1 MKKVLNR
8 IPGSSFCKAAFRKAV
23 FRGYGFPVLVSLLLH
38 ASLLLVL
45 STSWSVDRQLNIVPP
60 RSIKASLVEVPAPKP
75 QPRPQVDDSARK
87 AREAAERKRQK
98 AIREERQRLQAE
110 EKRQREIAL
119 RKEREAQE
127 KAKKAE
133 DARKERERQRK
144 LEAERKRQQEV
155 ERQRKQREETLR
167 QLEQERI
174 QREQQEAAAQQAE
187 EQAEKDA
194 AEVRY
199 YSELL
204 NNLIVNNWN
213 RPPSARNN
221 MTALLQVTLS
231 PFGDL
236 LEVKLLEGS
245 GNDSFDRSAVQAV
258 QRAAPF
264 PELKKLERR
273 IFDANFRRFNF
284 RFRPEDL
291 VR

>member
-1 MKKVLNR
+1 MKKVPKPF
-8 IPGSSFCKAAFRKAV
+8 PGKIFRKPV
-23 FRGYGFPVLVSLLLH
+23 FRGYSFPVVVSVFLH
-38 ASLLLVL
+38 VSLLLVL
-45 STSWSVDRQLNIVPP
+45 STSWSVERQLNIVPP
-60 RSIKASLVEVPAPKP
+60 RNIKASLVEIAQPAP

-87 AREAAERKRQK
+87 AREAAERKRQE
-98 AIREERQRLQAE
+98 AAREERLRRQAE

-127 KAKKAE
+127 KAKKE
-133 DARKERERQRK
+133 EEARKERERQRQR
-144 LEAERKRQQEV
+144 EEERKRKQEA

-167 QLEQERI
+167 RLEQERI
-174 QREQQEAAAQQAE
+174 QREQQEAAALAAAEQA

-194 AEVRY
+194 AEVSY

-204 NNLIVNNWN
+204 FNLIVNNWN

-245 GNDSFDRSAVQAV
+245 GSDSFDRSAVQAV

-264 PELKKLERR
+264 PELKKLDRK

>member
-8 IPGSSFCKAAFRKAV
+8 ILGKVFRKAV
-23 FRGYGFPVLVSLLLH
+23 FRGYSFPVVVSLLLH

-45 STSWSVDRQLNIVPP
+45 STSWSVERQLNIVPP
-60 RSIKASLVEVPAPKP
+60 RNIKASLVEVAQPAP
-75 QPRPQVDDSARK
+75 QPRPQVDESARK
-87 AREAAERKRQK
+87 AREAAERKRQE
-98 AIREERQRLQAE
+98 AIREERQRRQAE

-119 RKEREAQE
+119 RKEQEARE
-127 KAKKAE
+127 KAKKE
-133 DARKERERQRK
+133 EEARKERERQRK
-144 LEAERKRQQEV
+144 QEEERKRQQEA
-155 ERQRKQREETLR
+155 ERQRRQREETLR
-167 QLEQERI
+167 RLEQERI
-174 QREQQEAAAQQAE
+174 QREQQEAAAQQAA

-245 GNDSFDRSAVQAV
+245 GSDSFDRSAVQAV

-264 PELKKLERR
+264 PELKELDRR

>member
-8 IPGSSFCKAAFRKAV
+8 ILNKFFRKAAFR
-23 FRGYGFPVLVSLLLH
+23 GYSFPVVVSLLLH

-45 STSWSVDRQLNIVPP
+45 STSWSVERQLNIVPP
-60 RSIKASLVEVPAPKP
+60 RNIKASLVEAVQPAP
-75 QPRPQVDDSARK
+75 QPRPQPQVDDSARK
-87 AREAAERKRQK
+87 AREAAERRRQE
-98 AIREERQRLQAE
+98 AIREERQRRQAE

-119 RKEREAQE
+119 RKEQEARE
-127 KAKKAE
+127 KAKKE
-133 DARKERERQRK
+133 EVARKERERQRAQ
-144 LEAERKRQQEV
+144 EEERKRQQEA
-155 ERQRKQREETLR
+155 ERQRRQREETLR
-167 QLEQERI
+167 RLEQERI
-174 QREQQEAAAQQAE
+174 QREQQEAAAQQAA

-245 GNDSFDRSAVQAV
+245 GSDSFDRSAVQAV

-264 PELKKLERR
+264 PELKELDRR

>member
-8 IPGSSFCKAAFRKAV
+8 ILGSSFRKAI
-23 FRGYGFPVLVSLLLH
+23 FRGYSFPVVVSLVLH

-45 STSWSVDRQLNIVPP
+45 STSWSVERQLNIVPP
-60 RSIKASLVEVPAPKP
+60 RNIKASLVEVPAPKL

-98 AIREERQRLQAE
+98 AIREERQRQAE
-110 EKRQREIAL
+110 ERRQREITL
-119 RKEREAQE
+119 RKEQEARE
-127 KAKKAE
+127 KAKKEEA
-133 DARKERERQRK
+133 ARKERERQRK
-144 LEAERKRQQEV
+144 LEAERKRQQEA

-174 QREQQEAAAQQAE
+174 QREQQEAAAQQAV

-194 AEVRY
+194 TEVRY

-245 GNDSFDRSAVQAV
+245 GSDSFDRSAVQAV

-264 PELKKLERR
+264 PELKKLEPR